1 MKPKAKILVVD
12 DDLDFIEISKLSLEG
27 QGYQIL
33 SAFNA
38 KEGWKMVEKQKPDLI
53 IMDLMMERLDSGMAL
68 SQQIKGHPQ
77 YTAIPILMLTS
88 IARDTGMDFT
98 PRTRVTRGLER
109 RSLLLEAKKLRE
121 ERERNLLELANEK
134 SRTQTIIHCMGDG
147 LLVTNR
153 DEQVVFCNPA
163 GRRLLGVKRPIQV
176 GEPIAHMTNDPEL
189 LSLVEAAMNLKEGQE
204 MASKEL
210 VARMPNDPA
219 LMANCAPVK
228 DEKNQT
234 IGVVTVLRDITE
246 LKELDKAKSTFVS
259 MVAHELRAPLAAI
272 EGYLDV
278 ILEGVGGD
286 DPQKMHR
293 ILERSRERTRGLLA
307 LINDLLAISRMQAG
321 RLAKEKEKLPLG
333 ILLKEIAELMKGE
346 ALGKKVTIEMAVPDD
361 LPLVQANREDVTRV
375 FTNLLDNAIK
385 YNHHGGRVFLR
396 AGADDAFVRVEVQD
410 TGIGIPKKDVAH
422 LFDEFYRVKSKETR
436 AITGTGL
443 GLSIA
448 KKIVEGH
455 NGHIE
460 VESRLHQGSTFRVL
474 LPL

>member
-1 MKPKAKILVVD
+1 M
-12 DDLDFIEISKLSLEG
+12 
-27 QGYQIL
+27 
-33 SAFNA
+33 
-38 KEGWKMVEKQKPDLI
+38 
-53 IMDLMMERLDSGMAL
+53 
-68 SQQIKGHPQ
+68 
-77 YTAIPILMLTS
+77 
-88 IARDTGMDFT
+88 
-98 PRTRVTRGLER
+98 
-109 RSLLLEAKKLRE
+109 
-121 ERERNLLELANEK
+121 
-134 SRTQTIIHCMGDG
+134 
-147 LLVTNR
+147 
-153 DEQVVFCNPA
+153 
-163 GRRLLGVKRPIQV
+163 
-176 GEPIAHMTNDPEL
+176 
-189 LSLVEAAMNLKEGQE
+189 
-204 MASKEL
+204 
-210 VARMPNDPA
+210 
-219 LMANCAPVK
+219 
-228 DEKNQT
+228 

-321 RLAKEKEKLPLG
+321 RLAKEKEKLQLSV
-333 ILLKEIAELMKGE
+333 LLKEVAEWMKGE
-346 ALGKKVTIEMAVPDD
+346 ALEKNVTIEMGVPDD

-385 YNHHGGRVFLR
+385 YNHEGGRVFLR

-410 TGIGIPKKDVAH
+410 TGIGIPKKDLAH

-443 GLSIA
+443 GLAIA
-448 KKIVEGH
+448 KKIIEGH

-474 LPL
+474 LPI